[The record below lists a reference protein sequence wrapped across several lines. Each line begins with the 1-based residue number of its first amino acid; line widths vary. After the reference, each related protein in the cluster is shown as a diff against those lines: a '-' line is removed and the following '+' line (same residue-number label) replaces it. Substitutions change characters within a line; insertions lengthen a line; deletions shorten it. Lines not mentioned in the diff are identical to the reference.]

1 MNNLYPLDKVT
12 LCRVAT
18 VRPIVKPLC
27 CLSDRQ
33 VNQREYALQAEV
45 VGSFYACDGNRVE
58 YSVADGAD
66 PDWVRL
72 YLNGQVLVAL
82 LHQRKIINFHAS
94 SFIHNGKG
102 IMILGETG
110 AGKSSLT
117 ASFTINGADFLS
129 DDLTP
134 VIFRESMPHVWPL
147 HRAIKIRGNTVEQL
161 NINPDKLTEAEAGTG
176 KNYLTVDHAEVEDF
190 PLNTIIK
197 IEIGANTAPEF
208 HIPAPA
214 ERFSLLRSEICSWEI
229 LAGMPDT
236 EADYLQQLLQIV
248 HQTEFVRVVR
258 PAVIEIKRLKGA
270 IERYLEA

>member
-1 MNNLYPLDKVT
+1 MKNLYSLDNVT
-12 LCRVAT
+12 LYRVAT

-33 VNQREYALQAEV
+33 MNEREFALQAEG
-45 VGSFYACDGNRVE
+45 VGSFYACDGKRVE

-117 ASFTINGADFLS
+117 ASFTLNGAGFLS
-129 DDLTP
+129 DDLTA
-134 VIFRESMPHVWPL
+134 VTFRESKPSILPL
-147 HRAIKIRGNTVEQL
+147 YKEIKIRENTVEQL
-161 NINPDKLTEAEAGTG
+161 KISRARLTGAEAGTG
-176 KNYLTVDHAEVEDF
+176 KNYLNVEQAGVKDY
-190 PLNTIIK
+190 PLNTIIM
-197 IEIGANTAPEF
+197 IGIGATTTPEF
-208 HIPAPA
+208 YIPEPA

-236 EADYLQQLLQIV
+236 EADYLSQLLQIV
-248 HQTEFVRVVR
+248 HRTKFVRVVR
-258 PAVIEIKRLKGA
+258 PAEIEIKRLKGA